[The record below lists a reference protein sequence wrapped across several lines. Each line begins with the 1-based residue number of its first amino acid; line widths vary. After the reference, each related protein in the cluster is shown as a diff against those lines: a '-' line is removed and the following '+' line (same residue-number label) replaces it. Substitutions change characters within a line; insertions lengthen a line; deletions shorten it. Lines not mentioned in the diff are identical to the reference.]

1 MISENTKEKIIKWV
15 ETEPLVKAAYVF
27 GSRARDDFR
36 SDSDLDIA
44 VELNKPPGDE
54 ELLATWVCEGDD
66 MQIRVNE
73 AIPEYKVDLQWLD
86 GKNTPII
93 FSGVNES
100 GYLVYKKYY
109 SSAT

>member
-1 MISENTKEKIIKWV
+1 
-15 ETEPLVKAAYVF
+15 
-27 GSRARDDFR
+27 
-36 SDSDLDIA
+36 
-44 VELNKPPGDE
+44 
-54 ELLATWVCEGDD
+54 